1 MGSFPEMY
9 NDIQRQP
16 GFQIGVDR
24 KGSSLF
30 SEPCASLCTDA
41 PSPKKI
47 SGIFSEGR
55 GCLHTGQRNSN
66 IMQINGFAAGHHACS
81 QSTVTQKKKETAR
94 SLKSGLQ
101 GFVSVS

>member
-30 SEPCASLCTDA
+30 SEPCASLCTD
-41 PSPKKI
+41 KKKY
-47 SGIFSEGR
+47 R
-55 GCLHTGQRNSN
+55 GFFLRGGGVCTQARETVTLCKLMASLL
-66 IMQINGFAAGHHACS
+66 AHHACS

>member
-9 NDIQRQP
+9 NDIQRRP
-16 GFQIGVDR
+16 RFQIGVDR

-30 SEPCASLCTDA
+30 SELCASLCTDA

-47 SGIFSEGR
+47 SGIFLR
-55 GCLHTGQRNSN
+55 GGGVCTQARETVTVCKLT
-66 IMQINGFAAGHHACS
+66 ALLLAHHACS
-81 QSTVTQKKKETAR
+81 RSTVTQKKKETAR

-101 GFVSVS
+101 GFVSAS